1 MNASD
6 RIKKSHVAIMRHKQF
21 CAYAGLLACGKVT
34 VTEDI
39 PTACT
44 NGWDVAYNPKFVD
57 GLTDA
62 QLNLLVLHEA
72 THKAYRHI
80 NVWKVLWDENPQ
92 LANIAA
98 DHFVNLSLTITD
110 NGAGFIQMPKE
121 GVQPD
126 PKYHGW
132 SVRMIFDDLKQQQ
145 QQQPQKPKGG
155 GGDNPDDPDDGGGF
169 DKHDWEN
176 AASGSP
182 ADQDAQAEEI
192 QRAMRQGEM
201 VARKMQGKGSG
212 NSDGVFGDL
221 LTPKVD
227 WRKVLRDFITET
239 CAGRDESSWRRPNRR
254 FLSDDIYMPSML
266 GTTMTELVIGFD
278 TSGSCFGGDEM
289 TRFVTEITNIIG
301 DIKPSKCHVV
311 YWDTEICG
319 HQTFEDG
326 QFAVQNLKPRG
337 GGGTDG
343 AVLFNYLRDKR
354 INPQAIVQFSD
365 GYVGSWG
372 RSDWPTLWAL
382 TGSMSAPYG
391 TTIHLEV

>member
-1 MNASD
+1 MNALD
-6 RIKKSHVAIMRHKQF
+6 RIKKSHVAIMRHKKF

-44 NGWDVAYNPKFVD
+44 NGWDVQYNPGFVD
-57 GLTDA
+57 KLTDA

-72 THKAYRHI
+72 THKAYRHLH
-80 NVWKVLWDENPQ
+80 VWKVLWDENPM

-98 DHFVNLSLTITD
+98 DHFVNLSLVVAD
-110 NGAGFIQMPKE
+110 ADAGFVRMPDD

-126 PKYHGW
+126 YKYLNW
-132 SVRMIFDDLKQQQ
+132 SVRMIFDDLKQNPPP
-145 QQQPQKPKGG
+145 QPQKPKGG
-155 GGDNPDDPDDGGGF
+155 GSGEPGEGL

-182 ADQDAQAEEI
+182 AEQDAQAEEI

-201 VARKMQGKGSG
+201 VARKMQGKGAGG
-212 NSDGVFGDL
+212 NDGVFGDL

-254 FLSDDIYMPSML
+254 FLSEDVYMPSML

-278 TSGSCFGGDEM
+278 TSGSCFGGADM
-289 TRFVTEITNIIG
+289 TRFVTEIAVIIG

-311 YWDTEICG
+311 YWDTKICG

-337 GGGTDG
+337 GGGTTG
-343 AVLFNYLRDKR
+343 SVLFDYLREKR

-391 TTIHLEV
+391 TTIHLGE

>member
-1 MNASD
+1 MNALD

-44 NGWDVAYNPKFVD
+44 DGWNVKYNPTFVD

-72 THKAYRHI
+72 THKAYRHLHT
-80 NVWKVLWDENPQ
+80 WKPLWDEDAQ

-98 DHFVNLSLTITD
+98 DHFVNLALVNMD
-110 NGAGFIQMPKE
+110 GGAGFVKMPDV

-126 PKYHGW
+126 QKYRNW
-132 SVRMIFDDLKQQQ
+132 SVRQIFDDLKQN
-145 QQQPQKPKGG
+145 PPPDGG
-155 GGDNPDDPDDGGGF
+155 GGGGGGENPDDPDGGGGF
-169 DKHDWEN
+169 DQHDWKN
-176 AASGSP
+176 ATSGSP
-182 ADQDAQAEEI
+182 AEQDAQGEEI
-192 QRAMRQGEM
+192 QRAMRQGEIM
-201 VARKMQGKGSG
+201 RRKLQGKGSG

-254 FLSDDIYMPSML
+254 YLSEDVYMPTML

-278 TSGSCFGGDEM
+278 TSGSCFGTEEM
-289 TRFVTEITNIIG
+289 TRFVSEVATIIG
-301 DIKPSKCHVV
+301 EIKPSKCHVV
-311 YWDTEICG
+311 YWDSSVRG

-326 QFAVQNLKPRG
+326 QFAVQSLKPRG

-343 AVLFNYLRDKR
+343 SVLFDYLHEKR

-382 TGSMSAPYG
+382 TTNLSAPYG

>member
-1 MNASD
+1 MNATD
-6 RIKKSHVAIMRHKQF
+6 RIKKAHVAIMRHKKF
-21 CAYAGLLACGKVT
+21 CAYSGLLACGKVT
-34 VTEDI
+34 VTDTI

-44 NGWDVAYNPKFVD
+44 NGWDVQYNPEFVD
-57 GLTDA
+57 KLTDP

-80 NVWKVLWDENPQ
+80 HVWKVLWDEDAQ

-98 DHFVNLSLTITD
+98 DHFVNLALINTD
-110 NGAGFIQMPKE
+110 AGEGFIRMPDV

-126 PKYHGW
+126 QKYRGW
-132 SVRMIFDDLKQQQ
+132 SVRQIFDDLKQNSPPQ
-145 QQQPQKPKGG
+145 QKPKGG
-155 GGDNPDDPDDGGGF
+155 STGEPGDGLDQ
-169 DKHDWEN
+169 HDWEN

-182 ADQDAQAEEI
+182 EEQAAQAEEI

-221 LTPKVD
+221 LTPKID

-266 GTTMTELVIGFD
+266 GTTMSELVIGFD
-278 TSGSCFGGDEM
+278 TSGSCFGGEEM
-289 TRFVTEITNIIG
+289 TRFVSEITNIIG
-301 DIKPSKCHVV
+301 DIKPSKCHIL
-311 YWDTEICG
+311 YWDTSIRG

-326 QFAVQNLKPRG
+326 QFAVQSLKPRG

-343 AVLFNYLRDKR
+343 AVLFDYLREKR

>member
-1 MNASD
+1 MNALD
-6 RIKKSHVAIMRHKQF
+6 RIKKSHVAIMRHKKF

-44 NGWDVAYNPKFVD
+44 NGWDVQYNPGFVD
-57 GLTDA
+57 KLTDA

-80 NVWKVLWDENPQ
+80 HVWKVLWDENPM

-98 DHFVNLSLTITD
+98 DHFVNLSLVVAD
-110 NGAGFIQMPKE
+110 ADAGFVRMPDD

-126 PKYHGW
+126 YKYLNW
-132 SVRMIFDDLKQQQ
+132 SVRMIFDDLKQNPPP
-145 QQQPQKPKGG
+145 QPQKPKGG
-155 GGDNPDDPDDGGGF
+155 GSGEPGGGL

-182 ADQDAQAEEI
+182 AEQDAQAEEI

-201 VARKMQGKGSG
+201 VARKMQGKGAGG
-212 NSDGVFGDL
+212 NDGVFGDL

-254 FLSDDIYMPSML
+254 FLSEDVYMPSML

-278 TSGSCFGGDEM
+278 TSGSCFGGADM
-289 TRFVTEITNIIG
+289 TRFVTEIAVIIG
-301 DIKPSKCHVV
+301 IIKPSKCHVV
-311 YWDTEICG
+311 YWDTKICG

-337 GGGTDG
+337 GGGTTG
-343 AVLFNYLRDKR
+343 SVLFDYLREKR

-391 TTIHLEV
+391 TTIHLGE